1 MQADLA
7 WHYMPLH
14 ESVAQFLRDNEIEHE
29 VVDCDPDLAD
39 TAAFCEA
46 YGVPLENSANAI
58 LLASRKP
65 EGLHALCLLLATDR
79 LDVNGTVRRSLGA
92 RKVSFA
98 TAEDTLARTGQEIGG
113 VTVFG
118 IPEEIPIW
126 ISPTVIA
133 REWVIVGAGTRSAKI
148 KLDPAVLAEHPR
160 FEVVAALA
168 QPQEVE
174 SS

>member
-1 MQADLA
+1 
-7 WHYMPLH
+7 MPLH
-14 ESVAQFLRDNEIEHE
+14 ESAELFLRDNEIEYE
-29 VVDCDPDLAD
+29 VIDCDPDLAD

-58 LLASRKP
+58 LVASKKP
-65 EGLHALCLLLATDR
+65 EGLYALCLVLATDR

-98 TAEDTLARTGQEIGG
+98 SAEDTLARTGQEIGG

-126 ISPTVIA
+126 VSPTVLE
-133 REWVIVGAGTRSAKI
+133 REWVIVGAGTRSAKV
-148 KLDPAVLAEHPR
+148 KLDPAVFADHQR
-160 FEVVAALA
+160 YEVVPNLA
-168 QPQEVE
+168 QPRQGVE
-174 SS
+174 FT

>member
-1 MQADLA
+1 
-7 WHYMPLH
+7 MPLH
-14 ESVAQFLRDNEIEHE
+14 ESAELFLRDNQIEHE
-29 VVDCDPDLAD
+29 VMNCDPDLAD

-58 LLASRKP
+58 LVASKKP
-65 EGLHALCLLLATDR
+65 EGLYAICLVLATDR

-98 TAEDTLARTGQEIGG
+98 SAEDTLARTGQEIGG

-126 ISPTVIA
+126 VSPTVLEK
-133 REWVIVGAGTRSAKI
+133 EWVVVGAGTRSAKI
-148 KLDPAVLAEHPR
+148 KLDPAVFADHPR
-160 FEVVAALA
+160 YEVVPDLT
-168 QPQEVE
+168 QPRQKEE
-174 SS
+174 ST

>member
-1 MQADLA
+1 
-7 WHYMPLH
+7 MPLH
-14 ESVAQFLRDNEIEHE
+14 QSTEAYLKDHEIDHE
-29 VVDCDPDLAD
+29 VMDCDPDLAD

-58 LLASRKP
+58 LVASKKP
-65 EGLHALCLLLATDR
+65 EGLYALCLVLATDR

-98 TAEDTLARTGQEIGG
+98 SAEDTLARTGQEIGG

-126 ISPTVIA
+126 VSPTVIE
-133 REWVIVGAGTRSAKI
+133 RDWVVVGAGTRSAKI
-148 KLDPAVLAEHPR
+148 KLDPAVFTAHSR
-160 FEVVAALA
+160 YEVVSGLTKEA
-168 QPQEVE
+168 
-174 SS
+174 

>member
-1 MQADLA
+1 
-7 WHYMPLH
+7 MPLH
-14 ESVAQFLRDNEIEHE
+14 QSTEAYLKDHEIDHE
-29 VVDCDPDLAD
+29 VMDCDPDLAD

-58 LLASRKP
+58 LVGSKKP
-65 EGLHALCLLLATDR
+65 EGLYALCLVLATDR

-98 TAEDTLARTGQEIGG
+98 SAEDTLARTGQEIGG

-126 ISPTVIA
+126 VSPTVIE
-133 REWVIVGAGTRSAKI
+133 RDWVVVGAGTRSAKI
-148 KLDPAVLAEHPR
+148 KLDPAVFIDHSR
-160 FEVVAALA
+160 YEVVSGLA
-168 QPQEVE
+168 KVD
-174 SS
+174 